1 VLDALVVGV
10 VGLAWCLFD
19 RPWRQC
25 WHDKAARTFV
35 GRD

>member
-1 VLDALVVGV
+1 
-10 VGLAWCLFD
+10 D

-35 GRD
+35 ASAGG